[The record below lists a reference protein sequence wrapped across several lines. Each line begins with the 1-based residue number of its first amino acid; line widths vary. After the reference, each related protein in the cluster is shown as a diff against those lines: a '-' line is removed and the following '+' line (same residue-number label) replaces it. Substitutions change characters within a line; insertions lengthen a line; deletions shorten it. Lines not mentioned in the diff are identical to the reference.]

1 MAALHHE
8 ELRRRTLQRQFPS
21 ISGRDQAAVLE
32 LLGRLGP
39 IQTQVPRA
47 PFLVASSRL
56 PGVGYADVNGLFAD
70 HKLVKTSSIRGTVHT
85 STADAYA
92 RLDPVA
98 RLLRA
103 TQLRTSV
110 ELGAA
115 TPEEVFAELE
125 RHCAGDWVPRD
136 AIVAHMRGWLAEY
149 NGTAPPAVLS
159 ESAIWGHSGLLRRP
173 RDEHWERRTDAFHR
187 TGRSV
192 LPDLEVVPPEAALA
206 DLVLVQLGAYGP
218 VTRADLAYFFG
229 VSLTWVDRAVDRLG
243 DAVERIP
250 GPDGASYLEL
260 AEPPE
265 GGDAAPGIRL
275 LPEFD
280 GLLLGFA
287 GPNRTRFCTD
297 EQLSQI
303 WAKVNALYAPVVLRD
318 DRLVATW
325 KTLTRARRT
334 DVEIT
339 MLTGEAPLG
348 EDAVADQAIAV
359 GLALDLSIG
368 DIRILTRTG
377 ALD

>member
-1 MAALHHE
+1 MAALNHD

-32 LLGRLGP
+32 LFGRLGP

-136 AIVAHMRGWLAEY
+136 AIVAHVRGWLAEY
-149 NGTAPPAVLS
+149 NGTVPPAVVS

-192 LPDLEVVPPEAALA
+192 LPDLEVFRRRRRWPTWSWCSWARTGRSP
-206 DLVLVQLGAYGP
+206 GP
-218 VTRADLAYFFG
+218 
-229 VSLTWVDRAVDRLG
+229 TWRTSSGSRSAGWTARVDRLG

-250 GPDGASYLEL
+250 GPDGAVL
-260 AEPPE
+260 
-265 GGDAAPGIRL
+265 PGV
-275 LPEFD
+275 
-280 GLLLGFA
+280 G
-287 GPNRTRFCTD
+287 RTTGR
-297 EQLSQI
+297 
-303 WAKVNALYAPVVLRD
+303 WR
-318 DRLVATW
+318 R
-325 KTLTRARRT
+325 RAR
-334 DVEIT
+334 DPAA
-339 MLTGEAPLG
+339 TGVRRPAARASPVPTGPGSAPT
-348 EDAVADQAIAV
+348 
-359 GLALDLSIG
+359 SN
-368 DIRILTRTG
+368 
-377 ALD
+377 